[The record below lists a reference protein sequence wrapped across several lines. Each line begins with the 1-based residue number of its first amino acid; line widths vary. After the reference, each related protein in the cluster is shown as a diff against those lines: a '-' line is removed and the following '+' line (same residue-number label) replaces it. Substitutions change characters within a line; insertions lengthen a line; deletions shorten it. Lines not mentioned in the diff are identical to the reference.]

1 MKEILNRAWN
11 TWKRVGQAIGDFIA
25 RIVLTIFYFSL
36 LLPFGIGVRLFS
48 DPLNLRTKEELG
60 WKTEIQLEEG
70 LTRTF
75 NWFREKYIL

>member
-60 WKTEIQLEEG
+60 WIKRTSRDITLEDG
-70 LTRTF
+70 WRQS
-75 NWFREKYIL
+75 